1 MSGFD
6 QTTLGGGIRGIAPKI
21 TGITL
26 DTSVI
31 PRDRYVI
38 RKAFANSY
46 RFSKSGA
53 DWLSNGALR
62 NGTYTFDA
70 NNVTY
75 TFVVSFNGTNNIGIL
90 TPGYYGNV
98 NTLWTFDNVQV
109 TSGIYKNQFNTIHL
123 YLQPNSRKFRQL
135 PGEGSEVI
143 HDITNLVGSTHVMTS
158 SLAQTPFRLAM
169 NAGDPMSR
177 QNIGGGSDQVSSR
190 VGGFA
195 GLAKSYNGAGNG
207 DGASGNQHF
216 VYDSSDYIR
225 FKKLQGK
232 TRNYNDKTFGGS
244 NNGSYSAIMRLRR

>member
-1 MSGFD
+1 MTEFV
-6 QTTLGGGIRGIAPKI
+6 QTTLGGGIQGIAPKI

-46 RFSKSGA
+46 KFQ
-53 DWLSNGALR
+53 
-62 NGTYTFDA
+62 GT
-70 NNVTY
+70 
-75 TFVVSFNGTNNIGIL
+75 
-90 TPGYYGNV
+90 
-98 NTLWTFDNVQV
+98 
-109 TSGIYKNQFNTIHL
+109 
-123 YLQPNSRKFRQL
+123 
-135 PGEGSEVI
+135 
-143 HDITNLVGSTHVMTS
+143 THVMTGN
-158 SLAQTPFRLAM
+158 LAQTPFRLVM

-177 QNIGGGSDQVSSR
+177 QNIGGGSDQVGSR

-244 NNGSYSAIMRLRR
+244 NNGSYSAIMRVRR

>member
-1 MSGFD
+1 MTDFV
-6 QTTLGGGIRGIAPKI
+6 QTTLGGGIQGIAPKI

-46 RFSKSGA
+46 HYK
-53 DWLSNGALR
+53 
-62 NGTYTFDA
+62 
-70 NNVTY
+70 
-75 TFVVSFNGTNNIGIL
+75 
-90 TPGYYGNV
+90 GNSMSV
-98 NTLWTFDNVQV
+98 M
-109 TSGIYKNQFNTIHL
+109 
-123 YLQPNSRKFRQL
+123 RQ
-135 PGEGSEVI
+135 E
-143 HDITNLVGSTHVMTS
+143 
-158 SLAQTPFRLAM
+158 LAQTPFRLAM

-244 NNGSYSAIMRLRR
+244 NNGSYSAIMRVRR

>member
-1 MSGFD
+1 MTDFV
-6 QTTLGGGIRGIAPKI
+6 QTSLGGGIRGIAPKI

-62 NGTYTFDA
+62 KGTYTFDA

-90 TPGYYGNV
+90 TPAYVQGNKSMKYF
-98 NTLWTFDNVQV
+98 TFDVENNYYNNIEN
-109 TSGIYKNQFNTIHL
+109 GYPHL
-123 YLQPNSRKFRQL
+123 YLRPNSLKFSIIIEEEE
-135 PGEGSEVI
+135 GGSETIYV
-143 HDITNLVGSTHVMTS
+143 ITNLVGSTHVMTS

-177 QNIGGGSDQVSSR
+177 QNIG
-190 VGGFA
+190 
-195 GLAKSYNGAGNG
+195 GAGNG

-244 NNGSYSAIMRLRR
+244 NNGAYTPLMRLRR

>member
-1 MSGFD
+1 MTDFV
-6 QTTLGGGIRGIAPKI
+6 QTTLGGGIQGIAPKI

-38 RKAFANSY
+38 RKAFPNSY
-46 RFSKSGA
+46 KFQ
-53 DWLSNGALR
+53 
-62 NGTYTFDA
+62 
-70 NNVTY
+70 
-75 TFVVSFNGTNNIGIL
+75 
-90 TPGYYGNV
+90 GN
-98 NTLWTFDNVQV
+98 
-109 TSGIYKNQFNTIHL
+109 
-123 YLQPNSRKFRQL
+123 
-135 PGEGSEVI
+135 
-143 HDITNLVGSTHVMTS
+143 THVMTG

-177 QNIGGGSDQVSSR
+177 QNIG
-190 VGGFA
+190 
-195 GLAKSYNGAGNG
+195 GAGNG

-244 NNGSYSAIMRLRR
+244 NNGSYSAIMRVRR

>member
-1 MSGFD
+1 MSGFV
-6 QTTLGGGIRGIAPKI
+6 QTSLGGGIQGIAPKI

-46 RFSKSGA
+46 KFQ
-53 DWLSNGALR
+53 
-62 NGTYTFDA
+62 GT
-70 NNVTY
+70 
-75 TFVVSFNGTNNIGIL
+75 
-90 TPGYYGNV
+90 
-98 NTLWTFDNVQV
+98 
-109 TSGIYKNQFNTIHL
+109 
-123 YLQPNSRKFRQL
+123 
-135 PGEGSEVI
+135 
-143 HDITNLVGSTHVMTS
+143 THVMTG

-177 QNIGGGSDQVSSR
+177 QNIGGGSDQVGSR